1 MKVPSRRRDRQP
13 APVSELASVQ
23 LPSLAPP
30 AAEGQVDV
38 LAPEPEQG
46 YRVRRSVGK
55 ARRGWYAPLAAPSP
69 TTSRSAEVLNP
80 ALLAQASGYE
90 GTLIG
95 QDALTNSLVA
105 YDPFTAYAT
114 GRVNSPN
121 VIVIGAI
128 GFGKSSC
135 LKTVY
140 VLRPLM
146 FANRRVVVIDKKNRA
161 GEGEYAEL
169 TRFFGSE
176 PLRFVIGGGGTRIN
190 LMDPEILGGAVKG
203 QFRLLRAIAELSND
217 SRPLDK
223 WEQHALR
230 VAHRATLRDFEH
242 TGKVPVLADLIG
254 RLGVDDPSFER
265 FSDKARERIHQAGL
279 GVGFL
284 IEALLSDELSG
295 LFDGPTSANVRLQ
308 DKLTTFDI
316 SQLPTDSPAAS
327 MVVMAANV
335 WLMGRLRHGHE
346 GTRTN
351 FVAEE
356 GWDLVDGPGGR
367 LFKSNSKLARG
378 LGLSNIAA
386 IHRPGD
392 IPKDS
397 PAIAMIME
405 AETVHLYRQDRDKD
419 TKACVRLFNL
429 NAGSARLLEQMPT
442 GEHLLKI
449 GGEPELHVRH
459 RRSPLEVRLTN
470 TDEAMTTAGRR

>member
-1 MKVPSRRRDRQP
+1 MRMPSRRRDRQP
-13 APVSELASVQ
+13 ARSGLASVQ
-23 LPSLAPP
+23 LPALAAAAGGP
-30 AAEGQVDV
+30 AAPVDV

-46 YRVRRSVGK
+46 YRVRRSIGK

-105 YDPFTAYAT
+105 YDPFTAYAA

-121 VIVIGAI
+121 VVVIGAI

-146 FANRRVVVIDKKNRA
+146 FAGRRVVVIDKKNRA

-242 TGKVPVLADLIG
+242 SGKVPVLEDLIR
-254 RLGVDDPSFER
+254 RLGASDESFDG
-265 FSDKARERIHQAGL
+265 FSDKALERIHQAGL

-284 IEALLSDELSG
+284 VEALLSDELSG
-295 LFDGPTSANVRLQ
+295 LFDGPTSGNVRLQ

-335 WLMGRLRHGHE
+335 WLMGRCRSIS
-346 GTRTN
+346 
-351 FVAEE
+351 V
-356 GWDLVDGPGGR
+356 
-367 LFKSNSKLARG
+367 
-378 LGLSNIAA
+378 
-386 IHRPGD
+386 
-392 IPKDS
+392 
-397 PAIAMIME
+397 
-405 AETVHLYRQDRDKD
+405 
-419 TKACVRLFNL
+419 VR
-429 NAGSARLLEQMPT
+429 
-442 GEHLLKI
+442 
-449 GGEPELHVRH
+449 
-459 RRSPLEVRLTN
+459 
-470 TDEAMTTAGRR
+470 